1 MLSEQRDKLGG
12 SLERI
17 RDHREVVRGHGDL
30 ELALDL
36 GEHERRARN
45 GRAVQR
51 GESDDRQLVVGGR
64 SSDGDYWG
72 VGRGHANEGCAAWA

>member
-1 MLSEQRDKLGG
+1 MLPKQRDELGG

-17 RDHREVVRGHGDL
+17 RDHREVVRGYGDL
-30 ELALDL
+30 KLTLHL

-51 GESDDRQLVVGGR
+51 GEPHNRQLVVGGR
-64 SSDGDYWG
+64 GSDGDYWG
-72 VGRGHANEGCAAWA
+72 VERGHVMKIRAAEV